1 MTVASLVRSAARRAG
16 VLAVPAIASLF
27 AAPVLA
33 VSPLKASEEAV
44 INFGFATQ
52 LGSGIYSVSGRTLQ
66 VYRLPFGYTL
76 PLREESRTTVRLTLP
91 LMLGFLDF
99 KPRDVADNGLPERI
113 DSLSLVPGIAVDVA
127 VRDDWR
133 LEPFAEAG
141 FARDRS
147 SELDQRVY
155 ALGLRSRYALGVQSA
170 EWELYNELVHVV
182 VEQNDPD
189 STDDFTRFRV
199 GLTARRPVGA
209 VVADRQPDLLGY
221 GLVELFTDP
230 PAGPADGE
238 RGSEHPVQFELGFTL
253 GTTERIRVW
262 GIPLP
267 RIGFGYRFGDGLSVY
282 RVVFGSPY

>member
-1 MTVASLVRSAARRAG
+1 VTVVSLVTSIGWRAG
-16 VLAVPAIASLF
+16 ALAVYAAGSLLAVPA
-27 AAPVLA
+27 LA
-33 VSPLKASEEAV
+33 VSPLTRSEEAV

-76 PLREESRTTVRLTLP
+76 PAGKESRTTVRLTLP

-113 DSLSLVPGIAVDVA
+113 DSLSLVPGIAFDVA
-127 VRDDWR
+127 VNDNWK

-155 ALGLRSRYALGVQSA
+155 ALGLRSRYALGAASA
-170 EWELYNELVHVV
+170 DWELYNELVHVV
-182 VEQNDPD
+182 VGQHDPD

-238 RGSEHPVQFELGFTL
+238 RGTDHPVQYELGFTL

-282 RVVFGSPY
+282 RIVFGSPY